1 MALSFSVAE
10 PPTEAKLSMIDGAF
24 PPKYDRDDKVVDL
37 TGIALRGGTSPLDE
51 LSRFLAGPGYRVVA
65 LSATWCMPCRRS
77 YASLVKF
84 ANGKDSAP
92 VAMLVTDKEILGV
105 DESSRFHTVFGKEL
119 TYPSYFIFCN
129 KKSAGPPL
137 DNVSDLSRI
146 LRKVSRDNPC
156 EK

>member
-1 MALSFSVAE
+1 
-10 PPTEAKLSMIDGAF
+10 
-24 PPKYDRDDKVVDL
+24 
-37 TGIALRGGTSPLDE
+37 
-51 LSRFLAGPGYRVVA
+51 
-65 LSATWCMPCRRS
+65 MPCRRS

-84 ANGKDSAP
+84 ANSKDAAP